1 MEQAWAWY
9 VTLFLL
15 ALLAGL
21 FLWVRVYS
29 TRPSDF
35 EPIRERAYRFRPRL
49 FWGLVILGVPV
60 MGVTL
65 TMLPYG
71 AVGSAPADIVEVE
84 VEGRQFAWTL
94 SEGRARAGQT
104 VVFNVTSADVNH
116 GFGIYDEDLRLRA
129 QTQAMPGYTNR
140 LVHVFDEPGTYRIL
154 CLEYCGVAH
163 HAMEATFE
171 VTAAD

>member
-9 VTLFLL
+9 VSLFLL
-15 ALLAGL
+15 TLVAGL

-29 TRPSDF
+29 TRASAF
-35 EPIRERAYRFRPRL
+35 EPIRERAYHWRPRL

-71 AVGSAPADIVEVE
+71 AVDGVSADALQVE
-84 VEGRQFAWTL
+84 VEGRQFAWSL
-94 SEGRARAGQT
+94 SATQARVGQT
-104 VVFNVTSADVNH
+104 VIFNVTSADVNH
-116 GFGIYDEDLRLRA
+116 GFGIYDTALRLRA

-140 LVHVFDEPGTYRIL
+140 LVHVFDEPGSYRIL

-171 VTAAD
+171 VTAAE